1 MQVEKQPQ
9 PAPATT
15 ASKKNPALKAASPP
29 PTKANQKGPANAKGK
44 RGKWATQNAFR
55 PFLVIRHLIGWDSC
69 LSV

>member
-44 RGKWATQNAFR
+44 RGK
-55 PFLVIRHLIGWDSC
+55 
-69 LSV
+69 